1 MLLTLRTKSYHCDS
15 LSVPVQRTPRQQQS
29 IHTPLPAGKRTPAAS
44 LGPCLW
50 DHRITDFFRPEKP
63 PKPTCS
69 LPVSAWTGSGRERH
83 QAETPSYAQ
92 GGFPD
97 HGRIG
102 NAPGHSNN
110 GSENSES
117 MVRHTGHSAQR
128 SLPEILVKIPDSRE
142 QHILSSEPTLMGKQ
156 SH

>member
-1 MLLTLRTKSYHCDS
+1 MLLTLRTKSHHCAS
-15 LSVPVQRTPRQQQS
+15 LSVPVWRMLRQQQS
-29 IHTPLPAGKRTPAAS
+29 MHTPLPVGKRTLAAL

-50 DHRITDFFRPEKP
+50 DHGTTGLFRPEKP

-69 LPVSAWTGSGRERH
+69 LPGSTGTGSGWDRH
-83 QAETPSYAQ
+83 QAETPSCAQ

-97 HGRIG
+97 HSRGRNG
-102 NAPGHSNN
+102 PGHSNN

-117 MVRHTGHSAQR
+117 TVRHRSHSTKGSARDPGENLWLQGAAH
-128 SLPEILVKIPDSRE
+128 PVHWTHTYGE
-142 QHILSSEPTLMGKQ
+142 Q